1 MDCYNILK
9 SYRPLKKDVVIYN
22 DIFFLLYK
30 NKFYNYFYT
39 KEQLLSK
46 NVLSVTYWLSV
57 VFLLWKRYNQGVEE
71 SNAFTFGTVLVVN
84 VLNEG
89 DTLP

>member
-30 NKFYNYFYT
+30 NKFYNYFYSS
-39 KEQLLSK
+39 LS
-46 NVLSVTYWLSV
+46 T
-57 VFLLWKRYNQGVEE
+57 GVGEE
-71 SNAFTFGTVLVVN
+71 ILY
-84 VLNEG
+84 L
-89 DTLP
+89 